1 MHICNFRTSLSSAVM
16 SSTVMASTVMAALAF
31 STTLSAQVGPNSTET
46 SGTGISGMEIT
57 RGGPS
62 AALAR
67 AVFLEANPES
77 GTFIL
82 DGAITRVYGK
92 SFSSGVNAVDSAE
105 RFLQAHAAMFGSS
118 FAQLMPIGPN
128 GDGTHVLPMG
138 YRAEE
143 DAYRFS
149 LVGYTQHLNGVPVF
163 RGDVRCLVRNEPGY
177 PLVLVSNQLRDVSA
191 LVGNTKVRPVAPSK
205 LDLKKATRSA
215 LNQFGPG
222 ATVSDA
228 EQVIWA
234 GYDNAPATAARVA
247 VKFIVTGT
255 GVFDR
260 ELYQRMLYIVD
271 SETGRILFQEDQV
284 LSADVNVTV
293 TGLATTGAAAAACN
307 TEVAQPLPY
316 ARITYGTTT
325 LYANAAGTLTIPNI
339 SASTSFTSVVGGQW
353 FGVNDVANGSVGSIA
368 LSSAGGALSF
378 VHNAA
383 NTAED
388 QLAEVNA
395 YIHANKIRDVALAAN
410 PSFPSIGTQTNW
422 PINVQVTGSCNAFYN
437 GSSINFYPSGGGCN
451 NTAFAAVVHH
461 EYGHHLVNRAG
472 SGQGEFGEGFGD
484 ICSVLVLDEPRL
496 AVGFQTCS
504 TGIRNADNTCQYL
517 ASGCSSCGTAI
528 HSCGQLIS
536 GCLWDL
542 RENLVLSQPATYRT
556 TLANLA
562 IDSVLLHTGT
572 GIAPDI
578 TIDYLTLDDN
588 DGNIN
593 NGTPNYADI
602 NNAFTLHAMPG
613 PALQLIGF
621 SFPSGRPSFIAPSG
635 GTTVDFNATAVASTP
650 AAGTGKFFYRVGT
663 TGSFI
668 QASVTSLGS
677 NSYRATLPAFP
688 CGTTLQYY
696 VSANAVSGAA
706 VNDPSDAPV
715 SVYTAVAAT
724 GLEESFVDTA
734 ETNLGWTLT
743 TAGDTATTGL
753 WTRGDPLGTISGTT
767 QVQPE
772 DDVTAAPGVNCF
784 FTGQGTGGTLGQ
796 ADVDGGFTTLT
807 SPTMDASGGAAYI
820 SYFRWYSNQQGGS
833 PNADTFRVQISNNNG
848 TTWTA
853 LETVGPTGAEVNGG
867 WIFKEFLVSDFVTP
881 TAQVKIRFIA
891 DDAGAGS
898 LIEAAVDEVRVKTV
912 ACGNP
917 ADLNGDG
924 TIDAADLALM
934 LSNWGVGGIGDING
948 DGSVEAT
955 DLAILLGQW
964 GN

>member
-1 MHICNFRTSLSSAVM
+1 MRNCDFRTSLSSTISSAVI
-16 SSTVMASTVMAALAF
+16 AALAL
-31 STTLSAQVGPNSTET
+31 STTLSAQVGPNSTQ
-46 SGTGISGMEIT
+46 SGGVEISGAEVT
-57 RGGPS
+57 LGGQP

-67 AVFLEANPES
+67 ALFLEAHPQT

-82 DGAITRVYGK
+82 DGVITRVYGK
-92 SFSSGVNAVDSAE
+92 AFSSGINAVDSAE

-118 FAQLMPIGPN
+118 FNQLMPIGPN

-191 LVGNTKVRPVAPSK
+191 LVGNTKVRPIAPSK

-234 GYDNAPATAARVA
+234 GYDNAPATEARVA

-260 ELYQRMLYIVD
+260 GLYQRMLYVVD
-271 SETGRILFQEDQV
+271 SATGRILFQEDQV
-284 LSADVNVTV
+284 LNADVNVTV
-293 TGLATTGAAAAACN
+293 TGLATTDSAAAACN

-339 SASTSFTSVVGGQW
+339 STSTSFTSVVSGQW

-395 YIHANKIRDVALAAN
+395 YIHANKIRDLALAAN

-422 PINVQVTGSCNAFYN
+422 PINVQVAGTCNAFYN
-437 GSSINFYPSGGGCN
+437 GTSINFYPSGGGCN

-472 SGQGEFGEGFGD
+472 SGQGEYGEGFGD

-517 ASGCSSCGTAI
+517 ATGCSSCGVAI

-542 RENLVLSQPATYRT
+542 RENLLLSQPATYRT
-556 TLANLA
+556 TLASLA
-562 IDSVLLHTGT
+562 IDSVLLHNGT

-578 TIDYLTLDDN
+578 TIDFLTLDDN
-588 DGNIN
+588 DSNIA

-621 SFPSGRPSFIAPSG
+621 SFPSGQPDFVSPAG
-635 GTTVDFNATAVASTP
+635 GATIDFNVSAVAGTP
-650 AAGTGKFFYRVGT
+650 AAGSGKFFYRIGPTGT
-663 TGSFI
+663 FT
-668 QASVTSLGS
+668 QASVTSLGA
-677 NSYRATLPAFP
+677 NSYRATLPSAP
-688 CGTTLQYY
+688 CGSTIQYY
-696 VSANAVSGAA
+696 VSANATSGAV
-706 VNDPSDAPV
+706 VNDPVDAPA
-715 SVYTAVAAT
+715 SFFAAVAAT
-724 GLEESFVDTA
+724 GLDEVFVDTV
-734 ETNLGWTLT
+734 ETALGWTLS
-743 TAGDTATTGL
+743 TAGDTATAGL
-753 WTRGDPLGTISGTT
+753 WTRGDPIGTTNGTI

-772 DDVTAAPGVNCF
+772 IDVTANPGVNCF
-784 FTGQGTGGTLGQ
+784 FTGQGAVGGTIGQ

-848 TTWTA
+848 ATWTA
-853 LETVGPTGAEVNGG
+853 LETVGPTGPEVNGG

-881 TAQVKIRFIA
+881 TAQVKVRFIA
-891 DDAGAGS
+891 DDVGPGS
-898 LIEAAVDEVRVKTV
+898 LIEAAVDEVRMKTV

-924 TIDAADLALM
+924 SIDAADLAIL
-934 LSNWGVGGIGDING
+934 LSNWGVNGVGDING

-964 GN
+964 GI